1 MLVVVLVEC
10 LAAEVAA
17 AAAEPSLVVLQVLRD
32 LIQENPWILLEMHSQ
47 VMEVPLEFPDFQELE
62 CQPFPVGTG

>member
-10 LAAEVAA
+10 LVAEVAA
-17 AAAEPSLVVLQVLRD
+17 VAQPSLVVLQVLGD

-47 VMEVPLEFPDFQELE
+47 VMEVPLEFPDLQELE
-62 CQPFPVGTG
+62 CQPFPVGTR

>member
-1 MLVVVLVEC
+1 MLVGVLVEC
-10 LAAEVAA
+10 LVAEVAA
-17 AAAEPSLVVLQVLRD
+17 VAEPSLIVLQVLRD
-32 LIQENPWILLEMHSQ
+32 LVQENPWILLEMHSQ

>member
-1 MLVVVLVEC
+1 MLVGVLVEC
-10 LAAEVAA
+10 LVDEVAA
-17 AAAEPSLVVLQVLRD
+17 VAEPSLVVLQVLRD
-32 LIQENPWILLEMHSQ
+32 LVQKNPWILLEMHSQ